1 MRPQYFLVAAIT
13 PVTIK
18 SSQPEYI
25 SSAKSLH
32 EDITI
37 SYPEAALRFEN
48 FTEFKE
54 GIYVHGMTSIS
65 NTNPTRAGLKL
76 HRENFAEFK
85 EGVLGRMES
94 KAETTAK
101 VIMMEE

>member
-1 MRPQYFLVAAIT
+1 
-13 PVTIK
+13 
-18 SSQPEYI
+18 
-25 SSAKSLH
+25 
-32 EDITI
+32 
-37 SYPEAALRFEN
+37 
-48 FTEFKE
+48 
-54 GIYVHGMTSIS
+54 MTSIS